1 MLRHTARLLV
11 FALILGSGRLLAC
24 GWECIDEL
32 AAPAEASCHQKS
44 APAGPVLEG
53 GAPHAC
59 LPDVIETPVTV
70 AQKAGAASM
79 DPIALAGVPV
89 TIRPGVDAR
98 AHSLLRSSG
107 PSAGYRAR
115 VTSVLRV

>member
-11 FALILGSGRLLAC
+11 FALLLGSGRLLAC
-24 GWECIDEL
+24 GWECSDEL

-59 LPDVIETPVTV
+59 LPDVIETPVAV

-79 DPIALAGVPV
+79 GPIALADVPV
-89 TIRPGVDAR
+89 TIRPGGNPRSGWSLRHPDPDTGCRAR
-98 AHSLLRSSG
+98 AS
-107 PSAGYRAR
+107 
-115 VTSVLRV
+115 SVLRI